1 MDYVS
6 DEEFKEIRD
15 RFHYAVVNVREHIQT
30 IVNGINRGSEELYY
44 LRRGEIQK
52 IMEDASSNIR
62 LLKNTRRF
70 SQEQLDI
77 LAQYENEI
85 KGFETSINN
94 AYGQRDQKAR
104 LEKAKMAYDMAM
116 NGGGLSNWTGW
127 DYDLNSTVYDAVLNK
142 KYVKGSSLYKYLCDM
157 IEACSKFQRSE
168 DWNLIDSE
176 KQQNVNNRLQRL
188 LQKQAEVVRISAD
201 VLSYKGKIILLA
213 ASVVLAVIASI
224 QGLEWC
230 CITVPLAYYY
240 VFKILLPHQTQ
251 KNVDITIFAVYAA
264 MMLSIIIPI
273 KWSSVAIIPL
283 AIFGYWYIKSNKDL
297 IGQEEQ
303 KQ

>member
-1 MDYVS
+1 MAYVS
-6 DEEFKEIRD
+6 DEEFNEIRD
-15 RFHYAVVNVREHIQT
+15 RYFHIITGIRNPLQT
-30 IVNGINRGSEELYY
+30 IITGIGNYTLTSSQEKELRGHFKYFWSE
-44 LRRGEIQK
+44 IK
-52 IMEDASSNIR
+52 
-62 LLKNTRRF
+62 LLKNTRNF
-70 SQEQLDI
+70 SQEQLSV
-77 LAQYENEI
+77 LAQFENEM
-85 KGFETSINN
+85 KGYETAVNN
-94 AYGQRDQKAR
+94 AYSQRANHLN
-104 LEKAKMAYDMAM
+104 LEKAKNAYEMAM
-116 NGGGLSNWTGW
+116 YGGLSNWTGW

-157 IEACSKFQRSE
+157 TDACTKFQRSE

-213 ASVVLAVIASI
+213 ASVVLAVITSI

-273 KWSSVAIIPL
+273 KWSSIAIIPL

>member
-6 DEEFKEIRD
+6 DAEFKEIRD
-15 RFHYAVVNVREHIQT
+15 YYFDLVTKLKGPLQDIL
-30 IVNGINRGSEELYY
+30 NGIHRGVVSRQY
-44 LRRGEIQK
+44 LQRETGFEQQAGFEPFWSK
-52 IMEDASSNIR
+52 LR
-62 LLKNTRRF
+62 LLKNSRHFT
-70 SQEQLDI
+70 QEQLEV
-77 LAQYENEI
+77 LAHFENEV
-85 KGFETSINN
+85 KGYETSINN
-94 AYGQRDQKAR
+94 AFGQIDNKIRIEVAKAGY
-104 LEKAKMAYDMAM
+104 ETAM
-116 NGGGLSNWTGW
+116 NGPGMNYMSLEGSRNEL
-127 DYDLNSTVYDAVLNK
+127 VLNK
-142 KYVKGSSLYKYLCDM
+142 KYVKNTSLYKDLCDM
-157 IEACSKFQRSE
+157 IDACTKFQHSE
-168 DWNLIDSE
+168 DWNLIGFE